1 MNECQNVGEKTMH
14 FPNAYLAEDI
24 PTNGYPKT
32 SEAAASTFST
42 KQLLLNIS
50 QKSQENTSTGI
61 SFQATLL
68 KRRHRHRHFSV
79 NFAIFY
85 RNTFIMEHQL
95 CTGFGRRIL
104 RKIRNRHSY
113 CSKRISRSQQLSQRA
128 DITEGGEYLR
138 NIYRKLTFT

>member
-79 NFAIFY
+79 NFTIFY

-113 CSKRISRSQQLSQRA
+113 CSQRISRSQQLSQKG
-128 DITEGGEYLR
+128 DITKGSEYLR
-138 NIYRKLTFT
+138 NIYRKLTLT